1 MTNKKQQIQN
11 IFVESKTRCVESSR
25 FLEINKKNRYLRNS
39 TFALFDEKL
48 PLLGHRSFCR
58 MFPLCWWKKIICEN
72 INNFVF
78 VGFLKFCTFR
88 ENFFV
93 KSFMSYVK
101 KSFRN
106 FFKVWNILHFK
117 QEFQFCLCKSF
128 VLLRY
133 ILY

>member
-11 IFVESKTRCVESSR
+11 IFAESKTRCVESSR
-25 FLEINKKNRYLRNS
+25 FFKINKKNRYLRNS

-48 PLLGHRSFCR
+48 PLLGHRSFSR

-101 KSFRN
+101 K
-106 FFKVWNILHFK
+106 
-117 QEFQFCLCKSF
+117 
-128 VLLRY
+128 VLEISLRFEIFY
-133 ILY
+133 ILSKNFNFVCVNPLYY